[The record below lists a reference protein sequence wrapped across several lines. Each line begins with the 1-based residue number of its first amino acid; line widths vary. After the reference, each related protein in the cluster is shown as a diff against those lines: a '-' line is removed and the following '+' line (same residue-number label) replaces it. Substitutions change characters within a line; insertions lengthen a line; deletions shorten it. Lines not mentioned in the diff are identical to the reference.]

1 MAENSLLRIGKVSSI
16 NYPKGTARVTY
27 EDKSDSTSSEMS
39 FLAWEYWMPRIGDQV
54 LVAHLSNG
62 TCAGVILGPVWHND
76 YRPME
81 GFKGLYRRELSTTQG
96 KAVERYDD
104 GGGDYSL
111 SITGGIEVNA
121 SGGIT
126 LTTGG
131 STIQMMPDGNII
143 IMASQELTINAPKVH
158 IMGETTIDK
167 KVAAKKN
174 VVVSL
179 GTSVGGDLTVYGE
192 VTGKKGITA
201 EGDVVADKAAKIS
214 LTNHTH
220 KSAQPG
226 NSSSA
231 PEQ

>member
-1 MAENSLLRIGKVSSI
+1 MSETSLLRIGKVSSI

-62 TCAGVILGPVWHND
+62 TCAGVILGPVWHNG
-76 YRPME
+76 YRPVE

-126 LTTGG
+126 FSAGG

-143 IMASQELTINAPKVH
+143 IMAAKELTINSPKVR
-158 IMGETTIDK
+158 IMGKTTIDK
-167 KVAAKKN
+167 ELVVKKN
-174 VVVSL
+174 VAISL
-179 GTSVGGDLTVYGE
+179 ETSISGNLTVSGE
-192 VTGKKGITA
+192 VTGKKNITA
-201 EGDVVADKAAKIS
+201 DGDVVADKTAKIS
-214 LTNHTH
+214 LINHTH

-226 NSSSA
+226 SSSSA
-231 PEQ
+231 PEK